1 MTATN
6 EVSEAFNVHQFI
18 QYSLIEQQKHIK
30 LKHARIPSLHWCF
43 YIIPQFDN
51 FRHFRQGGGKM
62 AVLSVLYFKNR
73 QFWSGLIHFMNE
85 LIAHHTRQQTPL
97 LCLVLSC
104 FHWCV
109 CLVTESFNWQ
119 TKTNKSTQSLNFNIN
134 ISLVTEFA
142 ELLASCL
149 NSFNFGIFNKFI
161 FDNFLNISSNRA
173 FSLSNIIKSTS
184 IKNHSMNPIDE

>member
-1 MTATN
+1 MFSSFTLKWTTKIN
-6 EVSEAFNVHQFI
+6 KISTW
-18 QYSLIEQQKHIK
+18 
-30 LKHARIPSLHWCF
+30 KHARIPSLHWCF

-51 FRHFRQGGGKM
+51 FRHFRHFRQGGGKM

-109 CLVTESFNWQ
+109 CLVTESFNWRM
-119 TKTNKSTQSLNFNIN
+119 KNKKSTFKH
-134 ISLVTEFA
+134 F
-142 ELLASCL
+142 
-149 NSFNFGIFNKFI
+149 KFI
-161 FDNFLNISSNRA
+161 IFQCFHHSPSNEQR
-173 FSLSNIIKSTS
+173 KSTKS
-184 IKNHSMNPIDE
+184 AHENMHGFLHFIDVFI